1 MQKKIPPNTNNVAK
15 PQYIFAGVK
24 LHIIYIYS
32 SRLGFVLTKPT
43 VSSHEDSHF
52 ERSPPYRGKILPIFS
67 YMSEH
72 SLYTKLYHS

>member
-24 LHIIYIYS
+24 LHIIYIYIYS

-52 ERSPPYRGKILPIFS
+52 ERSPPLSGQDITYFF
-67 YMSEH
+67 
-72 SLYTKLYHS
+72 LYE